1 MDYTVKNIVELKQI
15 CTKNKIKG
23 ISGKKKAEL
32 MQMIIDNDK
41 KNTNIET
48 PEILSSISHTTENTT
63 LPSYVSITEL

>member
-48 PEILSSISHTTENTT
+48 PEILSSD
-63 LPSYVSITEL
+63 L